1 MSDLGM
7 VSAMKSQRQY
17 DLGLTPRPA
26 VVQFVYADGRMSAP
40 YAIETQLLE
49 VPEDVLSV
57 EIRQLPVYPQDF
69 PAGDEPGW
77 GNDDS
82 PEGLGEAAVAR
93 MEVRGR
99 ERFQGPPAR

>member
-17 DLGLTPRPA
+17 DLGVTPRPA
-26 VVQFVYADGRMSAP
+26 VVRFVYADGRMSAP

-49 VPEDVLSV
+49 VPEGVLSV

-77 GNDDS
+77 GNEPSAAGDFR
-82 PEGLGEAAVAR
+82 LGVPSETR
-93 MEVRGR
+93 IKVRGR
-99 ERFQGPPAR
+99 EQFQR

>member
-1 MSDLGM
+1 
-7 VSAMKSQRQY
+7 MKSQRQY

-49 VPEDVLSV
+49 VPEGVLSV
-57 EIRQLPVYPQDF
+57 EIRQLPVYPLDF

-77 GNDDS
+77 GNE
-82 PEGLGEAAVAR
+82 PAEVCGFRLGEPSEAR
-93 MEVRGR
+93 VQVRGR
-99 ERFQGPPAR
+99 ERFQGRPAR